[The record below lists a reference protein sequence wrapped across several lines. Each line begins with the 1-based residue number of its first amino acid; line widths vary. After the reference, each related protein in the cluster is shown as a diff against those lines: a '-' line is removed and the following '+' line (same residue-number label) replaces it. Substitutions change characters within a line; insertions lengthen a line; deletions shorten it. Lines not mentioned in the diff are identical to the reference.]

1 MARTL
6 CVGASRM
13 YRLREV
19 VGLER
24 LDKHATCSVFACKDS
39 KFSNVQ
45 NFLASRLRCRTWS
58 MMWTLTA
65 TVTECVSFMLPG
77 SGSCGTWSW
86 RPGALHDVHIFSF
99 DLNIHRCHPRA
110 RRWYR
115 LFDFFICCGKQQQFR
130 FLIAGAGSSRAKG
143 SGRAKDSGQ
152 AIGSMQNKLCKVVC
166 LPSP

>member
-1 MARTL
+1 MH
-6 CVGASRM
+6 
-13 YRLREV
+13 RLREV

-45 NFLASRLRCRTWS
+45 IFLASRLRCRTWS

-65 TVTECVSFMLPG
+65 TVTECVSFMLLG

-86 RPGALHDVHIFSF
+86 RPGAFHDVHIFSF

-115 LFDFFICCGKQQQFR
+115 LFDFFICCLDRINLGNNNSFDFSLRVQVQVERKA
-130 FLIAGAGSSRAKG
+130 LV
-143 SGRAKDSGQ
+143 GRKTRVRRKAR
-152 AIGSMQNKLCKVVC
+152 VRR
-166 LPSP
+166 